1 MRICLLVEICCVNR
15 SQTCFNRAPVP
26 GTYKSVR
33 TGGEGGGWG
42 EEVLSSGMVIYN
54 VSSKKKKKKRTGKG
68 RVLDSSSVFNSII
81 CFLCAMW
88 NYYMRR
94 LKVECDYSFDKTLK
108 NREYR
113 KG

>member
-1 MRICLLVEICCVNR
+1 
-15 SQTCFNRAPVP
+15 
-26 GTYKSVR
+26 
-33 TGGEGGGWG
+33 
-42 EEVLSSGMVIYN
+42 MVIYN
-54 VSSKKKKKKRTGKG
+54 VSSKKKKKKEPAKVEFLIQAQFLTP
-68 RVLDSSSVFNSII
+68 I